1 MSDSPVSYELRD
13 RVAIITVDDGKA
25 NAVTHRM
32 AADLI
37 DGLDRA
43 EAEAGAVVIAGRP
56 GRFSA
61 GFDLSV
67 MTSSTDAA
75 RDLLRA
81 GAEVSL
87 RIHGLRIP
95 VVLAST
101 GHALAMGAILLM
113 AADVRIGARGTYK
126 IGLNEVAIG
135 MPVPR
140 FAIAL
145 ARTSLAT
152 TSLNAA
158 LNLATV
164 YDPEGAVVA
173 GYLDELAD
181 DGEVVDHAITRAA
194 ALAESL
200 NPTAFATTREYL
212 RGDGLAAMHDA
223 LAVDLTT
230 FTVELPD

>member
-152 TSLNAA
+152 TSMNAA

-173 GYLDELAD
+173 GYLDELAH

>member
-13 RVAIITVDDGKA
+13 RVAIISVDDGKA
-25 NAVTHRM
+25 NAVSHRM

-152 TSLNAA
+152 TSMNAA

-212 RGDGLAAMHDA
+212 RGDGLASMHDA